1 MSAPFSRASAI
12 AIAEA
17 RASQMSGYRGASSP
31 VTGENLQRTRVE
43 FLDLYDSR
51 WQRDPGR
58 ANGPY
63 S

>member
-1 MSAPFSRASAI
+1 MSAPYARASAVSL
-12 AIAEA
+12 AEA
-17 RASQMSGYRGASSP
+17 QASQMSGYRGASAP
-31 VTGENLQRTRVE
+31 VTAENLQRTRVE
-43 FLDLYDSR
+43 FLDDWDSR

>member
-1 MSAPFSRASAI
+1 MPAPFARASAVN
-12 AIAEA
+12 IAEST
-17 RASQMSGYRGASSP
+17 ASQMSGYRGASAP
-31 VTGENLQRTRVE
+31 LGADQLQRDRVTI
-43 FLDLYDSR
+43 LDVYDSR

>member
-1 MSAPFSRASAI
+1 MAAPFARASAI
-12 AIAEA
+12 RVAEA
-17 RASQMSGYRGASSP
+17 VASQMSAYRGASHP
-31 VTGENLQRTRVE
+31 KDVEQLERTRVE
-43 FLDLYDSR
+43 IIDAWDSR

>member
-1 MSAPFSRASAI
+1 MPPPFSRSSAI
-12 AIAEA
+12 ARAEA
-17 RASQMSGYRGASSP
+17 RASQVSAAPSASP
-31 VTGENLQRTRVE
+31 LQRDQLNELRVE
-43 FLDLYDSR
+43 FMDEYDSR